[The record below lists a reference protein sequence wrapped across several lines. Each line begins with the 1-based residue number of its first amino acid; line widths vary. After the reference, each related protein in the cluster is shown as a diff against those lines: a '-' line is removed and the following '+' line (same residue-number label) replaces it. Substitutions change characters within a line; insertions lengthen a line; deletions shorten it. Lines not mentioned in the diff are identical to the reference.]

1 MWSCKEL
8 KRIPFSRQSIV
19 VLEDWF
25 DTHQDNPYASPDTKR
40 LLATQTKLS
49 IRQVSIWLTNE
60 RKKLKKSKT
69 DRRLEP
75 LTTRNRG
82 ILQKYFQQTNGSPS
96 NEQIKEIVN
105 KTALLEQRINLVH
118 KHFFF
123 HNCLIKNWF

>member
-75 LTTRNRG
+75 LT
-82 ILQKYFQQTNGSPS
+82 
-96 NEQIKEIVN
+96 KEIAEYYKNTSN
-105 KTALLEQRINLVH
+105 KQMVH
-118 KHFFF
+118 LRMSK
-123 HNCLIKNWF
+123 LKK